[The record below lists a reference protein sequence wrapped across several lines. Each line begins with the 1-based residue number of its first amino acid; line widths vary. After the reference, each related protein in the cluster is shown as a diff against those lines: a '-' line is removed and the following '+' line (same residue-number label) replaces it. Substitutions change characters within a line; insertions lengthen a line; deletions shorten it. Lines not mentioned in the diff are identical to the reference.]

1 MFAKI
6 KSAPINRTDMLSNVF
21 CLFGEIDDKQ
31 ALEITEWILYNNY
44 LPLEEKPEALTLV
57 VNSGG
62 GSLPAAFCIIDFMM
76 SSEIP
81 VHTIGSGM
89 IASAG
94 LFIVMSGSQGNRTL
108 SENTSIMSHEFSCS
122 GNGDGEKYHEILAI
136 QKEFKNTQNRLL
148 KHIEFCTGL
157 SKKKIN
163 KQLMNKSDIWLT
175 AQEAVKLG
183 LADSI
188 QKIK

>member
-108 SENTSIMSHEFSCS
+108 SENTSIMSHQFATETGF
-122 GNGDGEKYHEILAI
+122 DKYHELQAV
-136 QKEFKNTQNRLL
+136 QKEFVNTQNRLL

-163 KQLMNKSDIWLT
+163 KELMNKSDIWLT